1 MSTKKKIILIIA
13 IVIILGTIICLFM
26 FKNQNKNED
35 KYQNNKETDKIEELV
50 LLIDSINEIYNS
62 SEYSEK
68 DYFIND
74 NNLVCKKYIG
84 TDVEE
89 YIEKM
94 KKAYIN
100 PFSNNGYFEII
111 TKIENDIEQEQLYVC
126 KNPTCEV
133 TIINN
138 NYEIIESDLQTI
150 INFYGLDISIDKDL
164 EYYRIDYPVVPCK

>member
-68 DYFIND
+68 D
-74 NNLVCKKYIG
+74 YIG